1 VSSVAQDHCRNCDAQ
16 LTQGQVFCAHCGQKA
31 YLNKLTIREIVG
43 DFLHEL
49 VHVDRSALSLVR
61 MLLLRPGY
69 VARDYVDGRR
79 KRYFGPFAFLVVIA
93 SIAAA
98 AIALSGL
105 VMTASK
111 TVPIGGPPT
120 PTDAARNAAA
130 LSAVAIFLQRH
141 INATILLETPLLAAF
156 NRLMFRKDGTNF
168 AEQLVVASYT
178 SGMRSLSTTIIVI
191 PCAFICRQT
200 GTDPA
205 FIYITAVL
213 VWFAYFGL
221 AAHQFSP
228 DHGLTA
234 GIKGA
239 LAAALTWCASQI
251 VFTLITMGF
260 VMYFLLRA

>member
-1 VSSVAQDHCRNCDAQ
+1 MSFVVQDHCRNCNAP
-16 LTQGQVFCAHCGQKA
+16 LTQGQAFCAHCGQKA
-31 YLNKLTIREIVG
+31 VINRLTVREIVR

-61 MLLLRPGY
+61 MLLVRPGY
-69 VARDYVDGRR
+69 VAREYVDGRR
-79 KRYFGPFAFLVVIA
+79 KRYFGPFAFLVVIVG
-93 SIAAA
+93 IAAA

-105 VMTASK
+105 VMTGSK
-111 TVPIGGPPT
+111 TMPIGGSPT

-130 LSAVAIFLQRH
+130 FSAVANFLQRH
-141 INATILLETPLLAAF
+141 VNATILLETPLLAAF
-156 NRLMFRKDGTNF
+156 NRLLFRKDGTNF
-168 AEQLVVASYT
+168 AEQLVLASYT
-178 SGMRSLSTTIIVI
+178 CGMRSLSTTVIVI
-191 PCAFICRQT
+191 PCVFICRLT

-205 FIYITAVL
+205 YIYITAVL

-221 AAHQFSP
+221 AAHQFCP

-251 VFTLITMGF
+251 VFSVITMGF
-260 VMYFLLRA
+260 VMYFLLRG